1 MCFLVMMYRYGL
13 GIMYITTH
21 MLLYCTHTLNTPPK
35 LLTPLTAFIILIT
48 IDPISISGCWQDV
61 TVVSMLMHHLTNE
74 TMSADLA

>member
-35 LLTPLTAFIILIT
+35 LLTPLTAFIILFVM
-48 IDPISISGCWQDV
+48 ISL
-61 TVVSMLMHHLTNE
+61 VSVGAGRMLQL
-74 TMSADLA
+74 